1 MAITILPL
9 LIEPTMPHR
18 TIDGVSLEFRTIPG
32 DATLPWLV
40 FLHEGLGCVS
50 LWRDFPDKLAR
61 RLRMRALIY
70 SRRGYGKSDALESPR
85 KPNFMHD
92 EALTVLPALL
102 DTLGIERPILVGHS
116 DGASI
121 ALIHASASHQPVTA
135 TVLMAP
141 HVFVEGV
148 TVASIARAT
157 EAYETTD
164 LKTRLA
170 KHHGH
175 VNHAFLG
182 WARIWL
188 SPQFTTWS
196 LGSEVSKLAT
206 PTLAIQGADDEYGT
220 LAQLDALASAPG
232 PVQRLV
238 LDRCGHSPH
247 RDQEAAVLDAISGFV
262 ARVIANSKN

>member
-1 MAITILPL
+1 
-9 LIEPTMPHR
+9 MPHR
-18 TIDGVSLEFRTIPG
+18 TLDGVSLEFRTIPG
-32 DATLPWLV
+32 DAALPWLV

-61 RLRMRALIY
+61 RLKMRALIY
-70 SRRGYGKSDALESPR
+70 SRRGYGKSDALDGPR

-92 EALTVLPALL
+92 EASTILPALL
-102 DTLGIERPILVGHS
+102 ATFTIERPIFVGHS

-121 ALIHASASHQPVTA
+121 ALIHASATDRRVTA
-135 TVLMAP
+135 TILMAP
-141 HVFVEGV
+141 HVFVEAI

-164 LKTRLA
+164 LKARLA
-170 KHHGH
+170 KHHDH
-175 VNHAFLG
+175 VDDAFLG
-182 WARIWL
+182 WSRIWL
-188 SPQFTTWS
+188 SPQFATWS
-196 LGSEVSKLAT
+196 LRTEVTNLKS

-247 RDQEAAVLDAISGFV
+247 RDQEPAILDAISGFV